1 MSLSFPYPTIG
12 AVTRPV
18 GQGCISCVNQGV
30 CPALYW
36 YRRFLLKDPDNYV
49 GRACTSWSNVPTAP
63 PTPTQGDLDEIE
75 YMTLQGIGSEA
86 NRSGITSPTTGTS
99 RRP

>member
-1 MSLSFPYPTIG
+1 MSFSFPYPTIG
-12 AVTRPV
+12 ATVRAA
-18 GQGCISCVNQGV
+18 GQGCTSCRNAGY

-36 YRRFLLKDPDNYV
+36 YRRYLLKDPDSYV
-49 GRACTSWSNVPTAP
+49 GRACNSWSNVPQPP
-63 PTPTQGDLDEIE
+63 PTPTQKDADEVE
-75 YMTLQGIGSEA
+75 YMTVQGIGSEA